1 MPGTNLTRAEA
12 AERARIISVESYHVD
27 LDLTG
32 DPETFRARTT
42 VTFDAEAGAHTFID
56 AITASV
62 DSVTLN
68 GTFLDL
74 SLIHI

>member
-12 AERARIISVESYHVD
+12 AERAKVVSVQSYRVE
-27 LDLTG
+27 LDLTE
-32 DPETFRARTT
+32 DPRTFRARTT
-42 VTFDAEAGAHTFID
+42 VAFTAEPGTSTFID

-62 DSVTLN
+62 
-68 GTFLDL
+68 L